1 MVTTA
6 KKRWLLV
13 IPEHQQEWIR
23 ETAEATDLRGSDV
36 VAELIERL
44 LKDKP
49 EAQKFKSSLAEIK
62 TKKALQELVD
72 KKAAIEEEIEKLR
85 R

>member
-1 MVTTA
+1 MPTSA

-36 VAELIERL
+36 VAELIDRL
-44 LKDKP
+44 LKDKT
-49 EAQKFKSSLAEIK
+49 EAAKFKSSLAELK
-62 TKKALQELVD
+62 TKKELSELEE
-72 KKAAIEEEIEKLR
+72 KKAAIEDAINKLR